1 VIANGGSTR
10 SIGNVVSQ
18 LKTICESRGKVWL
31 GDKDKK
37 ALIKLIRR
45 MKLEDITTSR
55 QKRPLQ
61 LHHLL
66 RLVNGWDLRE
76 PEQLRTATMLFVCH
90 DGLLRSGELLSG
102 LKVQDFL
109 WNADRT
115 DVNITLFRT
124 KTCREGEGAKVTI
137 GDYTG
142 VSGVKLLRRW
152 FDQQSLWH
160 QPDHHAFP
168 SSKGSGQYDFGKTA
182 SISWWRRKI
191 KFCVKVLGLDPTFYS
206 GHSLRAGGAT
216 DLFVQRV
223 PYYLIKRMGRW
234 KSDAAMLYYRSE
246 EDVRTAV
253 ARAFGEIGHVWK
265 RGGGMNLKCEVYLGG
280 VPCAEVK
287 YLAP

>member
-1 VIANGGSTR
+1 MRLGAQGSQRR
-10 SIGNVVSQ
+10 SI
-18 LKTICESRGKVWL
+18 
-31 GDKDKK
+31 
-37 ALIKLIRR
+37 
-45 MKLEDITTSR
+45 
-55 QKRPLQ
+55 
-61 LHHLL
+61 
-66 RLVNGWDLRE
+66 
-76 PEQLRTATMLFVCH
+76 
-90 DGLLRSGELLSG
+90 
-102 LKVQDFL
+102 
-109 WNADRT
+109 
-115 DVNITLFRT
+115 
-124 KTCREGEGAKVTI
+124 CREGGVDGVNPPGRQTAVATVTASEVLTRAPFGA
-137 GDYTG
+137 GNG
-142 VSGVKLLRRW
+142 VNV
-152 FDQQSLWH
+152 H
-160 QPDHHAFP
+160 FP
-168 SSKGSGQYDFGKTA
+168 SSNGSGQYDFGKTA

-265 RGGGMNLKCEVYLGG
+265 RGGGMNLKCGVYLGG